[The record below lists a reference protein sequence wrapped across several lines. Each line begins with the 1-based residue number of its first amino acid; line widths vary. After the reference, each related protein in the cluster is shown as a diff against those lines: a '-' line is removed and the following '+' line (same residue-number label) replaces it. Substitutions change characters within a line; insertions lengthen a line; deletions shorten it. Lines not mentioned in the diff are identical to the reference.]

1 MNKIVLSV
9 LILSVNFAAL
19 AQNRTT
25 VNIAPTTGDCRTSI
39 NSAINSVHALGGGT
53 VQLGA
58 GIYNVGGQVRIKS
71 GVTIRGAGRTVT
83 ILRSISP
90 TNSSVIAT
98 ANVKTGEDH
107 IAVEDLTL
115 DGNYRSRP
123 QATASV
129 LVLTASDGSQSQDVR
144 ISRVNIVDS
153 PFAGMQFFSVADLT
167 VEDCLVDGTKR
178 DGITIW
184 DKSDRVKVLRNSI
197 INIGDD
203 GVALNAQRPSEWR
216 YRINDAIIT
225 DNYIRHSPNSHLG
238 TGIRLGAAHG
248 IICSNNTIA
257 FAFGS
262 GIVVDGGGDNGGG
275 DGDPPLEIAATSQI
289 LGSTT
294 SNAVQQITLAGS
306 MNGPWEAEFLGEF
319 SPPIM
324 TDATNPHATADAT
337 ADQVRSALEATKT
350 IGPNNVSVSGPAG
363 GPYQVTFQGQLAR
376 RPVPLLILRPYAS
389 SVDVTVSNNTIQ
401 HAGSSKNGN
410 AGISARAYS
419 GQVRIVGNAVSGY
432 YRHGISVS
440 ANGVQVRNN
449 VIGPGQDDPKSN
461 GINVTG
467 ADAIVLGN
475 RITGTPNHGIAVNG
489 LRAKVQA
496 NRIANAGQSDPE
508 AKAISVGAAASE
520 CTIVDNELFGENQ
533 ANDIG
538 LKGSAASRN
547 TIARNTHRSAD
558 RSQVKRAFIQLARK
572 LALHGRGL

>member
-1 MNKIVLSV
+1 VNKIVLSI

-25 VNIAPTTGDCRTSI
+25 VNIVPNSGDSR
-39 NSAINSVHALGGGT
+39 SAINNAISTVHDAGGGT
-53 VQLGA
+53 VQLGS

-71 GVTIRGAGRTVT
+71 GVTIRGAGRTKT

-98 ANVKTGEDH
+98 SNVKTGEDH

-129 LVLTASDGSQSQDVR
+129 LVLTASDGRQSKGVR

-153 PFAGMQFFSVADLT
+153 PFAAMQFFSVADLT
-167 VEDCLVDGTKR
+167 VEDCLVNGTQR

-184 DKSDRVKVLRNSI
+184 DKSDRVKVLRNST

-203 GVALNAQRPSEWR
+203 GIALNAQRPSEWR

-225 DNYIRHSPNSHLG
+225 DNYIQHSPNSHLG
-238 TGIRLGAAHG
+238 TGIRLGAAHR

-257 FAFGS
+257 YAYGS

-275 DGDPPLEIAATSQI
+275 DGDPPLEIAAAESVP
-289 LGSTT
+289 GSPGT
-294 SNAVQQITLAGS
+294 NAEQVITLAGS
-306 MNGPWEAEFLGEF
+306 MNGPWEAEFLDEF

-324 TDATNPHATADAT
+324 TDPTNPHAAADAT
-337 ADQVRSALEATKT
+337 ADQIRDALAATKS
-350 IGPNNVSVSGPAG
+350 IGPNNVSVTGPAG
-363 GPYQVTFQGQLAR
+363 GPYTVTFQGQFAH

-389 SVDVTVSNNTIQ
+389 SVDVTVSDNTIQ
-401 HAGSSKNGN
+401 HAGNPKNGN

-419 GQVRIVGNAVSGY
+419 SRVRIVGNSVSGY
-432 YRHGISVS
+432 FRHGISVS

-449 VIGPGQDDPKSN
+449 VIGPGQDEAKSN
-461 GINVTG
+461 GINITG
-467 ADAIVLGN
+467 ADAIVTGN
-475 RITGTPNHGIAVNG
+475 RITGSPSNGISING
-489 LRAKVQA
+489 LRAKVQS
-496 NRIANAGQSDPE
+496 NTIADSGRSDAR
-508 AKAISVGAAASE
+508 AKAIYVGTAASG
-520 CTIVDNELFGENQ
+520 CTIVDNVLIGANQ
-533 ANDIG
+533 ANHIG
-538 LKGSAASRN
+538 FKGSETSRN
-547 TIARNTHRSAD
+547 TISRNKRTLSDSSKVGRALIRLARN
-558 RSQVKRAFIQLARK
+558 LAI
-572 LALHGRGL
+572 HGHGS

>member
-1 MNKIVLSV
+1 VNKIVLSI

-25 VNIAPTTGDCRTSI
+25 VNIAPNPGDART
-39 NSAINSVHALGGGT
+39 AINNAINTVYEAGGGT

-71 GVTIRGAGRTVT
+71 GVTIRGAGRTKT

-98 ANVKTGEDH
+98 ADVKSGEDH

-115 DGNYRSRP
+115 DGNFRARAH
-123 QATASV
+123 ATASV
-129 LVLTASDGSQSQDVR
+129 LVLTATDGRQSKDVR

-167 VEDCLVDGTKR
+167 VEDCLVDGTLR

-197 INIGDD
+197 TNIGDD

-216 YRINDAIIT
+216 YRINDAIIS
-225 DNYIRHSPNSHLG
+225 DNYIRHSLKSHLG
-238 TGIRLGAAHG
+238 TGIRLGAAHRV
-248 IICSNNTIA
+248 ICSHNTIA
-257 FAFGS
+257 LAYGT

-275 DGDPPLEIAATSQI
+275 DGDLPLEIAATHTVT
-289 LGSTT
+289 GSP
-294 SNAVQQITLAGS
+294 NADAEQEITLAGS

-319 SPPIM
+319 STPIM
-324 TDATNPHATADAT
+324 TDPTNPHATSNVT
-337 ADQVRSALEATKT
+337 SDQVCDALAATKS
-350 IGPNNVSVSGPAG
+350 IGPNNVSVSGPSG
-363 GPYQVTFQGQLAR
+363 GPYKVIFQGQLAR

-389 SVDVTVSNNTIQ
+389 SVDVTVSDNTIQ
-401 HAGSSKNGN
+401 HAGNPKNGN

-419 GQVRIVGNAVSGY
+419 SRVRIVGNSVSGY
-432 YRHGISVS
+432 FRHGISVS

-449 VIGPGQDDPKSN
+449 VIGPGQDEAKSN
-461 GINVTG
+461 GINITG
-467 ADAIVLGN
+467 ADAIVTGN
-475 RITGTPNHGIAVNG
+475 RITGSPSNGIAVNG
-489 LRAKVQA
+489 LRAKVQS
-496 NRIANAGQSDPE
+496 NTIADSGRSDAR
-508 AKAISVGAAASE
+508 AKAIYVGTAASG
-520 CTIVDNELFGENQ
+520 CTIVDNVLIGANQ

-538 LKGSAASRN
+538 FKGSETSRN
-547 TIARNTHRSAD
+547 TISRNKRTLSDSSKVGRALIRLARN
-558 RSQVKRAFIQLARK
+558 LAI
-572 LALHGRGL
+572 HGHGS